1 MNRARPGPS
10 PVERV
15 SSEHPDGPE
24 WRADAMAQSRHTRL
38 DDVLL
43 EPMVDRDLER
53 ATILCAEVTRRC
65 LGDFAPALM
74 LLPAPERRRVQ
85 ALAAFGSTLF
95 DFARQSSL
103 DGEKLAQINR
113 WHFDLELTLEGAPPG
128 QPIFVLLAAVHAERP
143 WPEPALDA
151 LVGCAHRRAV
161 RQRPDSA
168 ASAESD
174 ALRLAQALSGALVP
188 GRESETAPLLAALL
202 RVDRLLALGQDQG
215 RHQAG
220 LPADELPESWST
232 ATERTE
238 SDVEAA
244 IGLECERLV
253 AALGAVG
260 DLKGLPAPWRRTL
273 SYGVLAGRRLV
284 ARVAKLGSATLAN
297 PPHLGIGER
306 LMLLLRCRIL
316 PL

>member
-1 MNRARPGPS
+1 MNRDRPGPS
-10 PVERV
+10 PVDRV
-15 SSEHPDGPE
+15 SSEPPDGPE

-38 DDVLL
+38 DEVLL
-43 EPMVDRDLER
+43 EPRVDHDLER
-53 ATILCAEVTRRC
+53 AATLCAEVTRRC

-74 LLPAPERRRVQ
+74 LLPAPDRRRVQ
-85 ALAAFGSTLF
+85 ALAAFGATLF

-113 WHFDLELTLEGAPPG
+113 WHYDLELTLEGSAPG
-128 QPIFVLLAAVHAERP
+128 QPIFVLLAAAHAERP

-151 LVGCAHRRAV
+151 LVGCARRRAL

-174 ALRLAQALSGALVP
+174 ALRLAQALSGALLP
-188 GRESETAPLLAALL
+188 GSESETTPLLAALL
-202 RVDRLLALGQDQG
+202 RVDRLLALGEDRR

-232 ATERTE
+232 TAAPTGT
-238 SDVEAA
+238 DVETA
-244 IGLECERLV
+244 IGKECERLA
-253 AALGAVG
+253 AALDATSNLT
-260 DLKGLPAPWRRTL
+260 DLPAPWRRAL
-273 SYGVLAGRRLV
+273 SYGVLAGRRLL
-284 ARVAKLGSATLAN
+284 ARIDELGSATVAN
-297 PPHLGIGER
+297 PPHLGVAAR
-306 LMLLLRCRIL
+306 LALLLRSRWL